1 MKKILITGGASLL
14 GLNWILDR
22 REINKVHFLIN
33 KRFISIKGAT
43 GHYAD
48 FKSLKV
54 IEDLINKI
62 KPDIIINTIGF
73 TDLAACEKEPKEAMY
88 VNSDLAG
95 KFAKIAFEKK
105 IDFIHISTDHLFD
118 GEKSFYNEKDK
129 VNPLNAYACSKAD
142 SENKIKRA
150 NPKALI
156 LRTNFFG
163 WGTNFR
169 SSISDKVF
177 LALENNETYL
187 GIENVF
193 FTPISTKKLINLSH
207 YLLDNNIDGIVNVC
221 GSDRLSKFDFSIK
234 IANCF
239 NLNKKLIIQK
249 KVLKLQ
255 KPILRPLD
263 LSLSN
268 KKLLKILNIK
278 EISIESS
285 LDDLKNELPK
295 RSELFNIGKKISY
308 GKHYIDNDD
317 IAAVMKVLKSD
328 FLTQGPVIETF
339 EKRIANYVGAK
350 YAVAVSSATAGLHL
364 SYLALGLKRFKKI
377 LTSPITFVSTAN
389 AAYFC
394 NAKVKFIDVDSSNL
408 IMDPKKVE
416 KELKLDSSI
425 EIVVPILFGGASE
438 GIDKIAKIAKTYG
451 KFIVEDAA
459 HGLGGSYISGEKI
472 GSCAY
477 SDCTVFS
484 LHPVK
489 SIAAG
494 EGGVVT
500 TNNQEI
506 YKKLLRLRS
515 HGINKLDDEFKNKEL
530 AYTDNNKNYWYY
542 EMTSLGYH
550 YRITDIQAS
559 LANSQLDKLDN
570 FIKKRRAVS
579 HKYVKSLVNIPFI
592 EPAQK
597 INIDNSANHIFPV
610 LIDFKKLK
618 LSRNDFMK
626 ALSERNILTQV
637 HYMPVYSHPFYRN
650 KLVCS
655 ELCHES
661 EKYYNKALT
670 LPLYFLLSDDE
681 QEYVIHILQSLILQN
696 LKKNLEVN
704 V

>member
-22 REINKVHFLIN
+22 REINNVHFFIN
-33 KRFISIKGAT
+33 KRFISIKGTT
-43 GHYAD
+43 GHHVD
-48 FKSLKV
+48 FKNLKT
-54 IEDLINKI
+54 IKSLINKI
-62 KPDIIINTIGF
+62 KPDIIINTIGL
-73 TDLAACEKEPKEAMY
+73 TDIDYCEKKPNEAMY
-88 VNSDLAG
+88 VNSYLANQ
-95 KFAKIAFEKK
+95 FAKIAFEKQ
-105 IDFIHISTDHLFD
+105 INFVHISTDHLFD
-118 GEKSFYNEKDK
+118 GDKKFYNEEDK
-129 VNPLNAYACSKAD
+129 VNPLNTYALSKAKA
-142 SENKIKRA
+142 ENKIKTT
-150 NPKALI
+150 NSKALI

-163 WGTNFR
+163 WGSNFR

-177 LALENNETYL
+177 SALENNEKYL

-193 FTPISTKKLINLSH
+193 FTPISTKKLINFSH
-207 YLLDNNIDGIVNVC
+207 YLLDNNIHGIVNVC

-234 IANCF
+234 IANYF

-249 KVLKLQ
+249 KALKIQ
-255 KPILRPLD
+255 KPVLRPLD

-295 RSELFNIGKKISY
+295 RSEIFNIGKKISY

-317 IAAVMKVLKSD
+317 IAAVIKVLKSD

-438 GIDKIAKIAKTYG
+438 GIDKIAKIAKNY
-451 KFIVEDAA
+451 KKYIVEDAA
-459 HGLGGSYISGEKI
+459 HGLGGSYMNGEKI
-472 GSCAY
+472 GSCVY

-494 EGGVVT
+494 EGGVIT
-500 TNNQEI
+500 TNNEDI

-515 HGINKLDDEFKNKEL
+515 HGINKLDDKFQYKDL
-530 AYTDNNKNYWYY
+530 AYTNKKKNLWYY

-559 LANSQLDKLDN
+559 LANSQLNKLQN
-570 FIKKRRAVS
+570 FIDKRRHIAHNYIKRLS
-579 HKYVKSLVNIPFI
+579 RIPFI
-592 EPAQK
+592 KPAQK
-597 INIDNSANHIFPV
+597 INIDFSANHIFPV
-610 LIDFKKLK
+610 LIDFTKLT
-618 LSRNDFMK
+618 LSRSDFMEQ
-626 ALSERNILTQV
+626 LSKKNIFLQV
-637 HYMPVYSHPFYRN
+637 HYMPIYKHPFYHKQN
-650 KLVCS
+650 YLVDLCS
-655 ELCHES
+655 AS
-661 EKYYNKALT
+661 ENYYNKALS
-670 LPLYFLLSDDE
+670 LPLYYSLTDDE
-681 QEYVIHILQSLILQN
+681 FEFVIEAIQSLILN
-696 LKKNLEVN
+696 HVKK
-704 V
+704 